1 MEETSKTFKSSESQ
15 WKVLAEQA
23 EFIEKR
29 KYVPEEF
36 ENGFQAMRIS
46 GGLFGGGG
54 LDYAA
59 VCLKCG
65 AMVYPSA
72 IDRHSRFHESQA
84 IQNLESPK

>member
-23 EFIEKR
+23 ELIDKR
-29 KYVPEEF
+29 KCVPEEF

-72 IDRHSRFHESQA
+72 LDRHSRFHESQA
-84 IQNLESPK
+84 VQNLESPK